1 MPLPI
6 YFIIPDVNAFIS
18 GGNIYN
24 KNLIQHLK
32 KQGIACPI
40 KTMDE
45 VFKNTSSIEKAYYFF
60 DTLLLPQLPPYLLNK
75 KAGASYFLIVHHLE
89 SLYPPKGW
97 TSSSYFKAKEA
108 PLLKHFDGFLT
119 SSEFTAKYLSQNGL
133 LQTKIIVPP
142 ALGIFPKSISI
153 QKTPPLRALLI
164 ANLVERKGILP
175 FLKKL
180 INFPLH
186 KIQNDLE
193 IHIIG
198 SAKMEINYAQKCL
211 NLISQN
217 TLLQS
222 IIKYHG
228 ALSPQDT
235 QQLLSKSHLFISTSF
250 METYGMALQEARA
263 FSVPILAL
271 NRGNVAAHIQ
281 EGVNGF
287 LVENMEQLIEK
298 LALLINHPNIL
309 NDIQNQILLKE
320 IGKTNYD
327 WTAAAKLFMQQLD
340 TST

>member
-1 MPLPI
+1 
-6 YFIIPDVNAFIS
+6 
-18 GGNIYN
+18 
-24 KNLIQHLK
+24 
-32 KQGIACPI
+32 
-40 KTMDE
+40 
-45 VFKNTSSIEKAYYFF
+45 
-60 DTLLLPQLPPYLLNK
+60 
-75 KAGASYFLIVHHLE
+75 
-89 SLYPPKGW
+89 
-97 TSSSYFKAKEA
+97 
-108 PLLKHFDGFLT
+108 
-119 SSEFTAKYLSQNGL
+119 
-133 LQTKIIVPP
+133 
-142 ALGIFPKSISI
+142 
-153 QKTPPLRALLI
+153 
-164 ANLVERKGILP
+164 
-175 FLKKL
+175 
-180 INFPLH
+180 
-186 KIQNDLE
+186 
-193 IHIIG
+193 
-198 SAKMEINYAQKCL
+198 MEINYAQKCL